1 MTGIVE
7 PVSNRFK
14 VALSFPGEHRDF
26 VLKVAEEL
34 ATRLTRDRVF
44 YDEWYEI
51 ELLGVG
57 GDLKLQSMYEQADL
71 VVPFF
76 SEYYFKS
83 WCSLEWETIRAL
95 LLKRRKEDAVIP
107 VHLDDTVIPG
117 WSAVNFGIRLK
128 GRTPQKI
135 SEIILDA
142 LAMRDPK
149 NASQQI
155 RIKELTKELKD
166 KERSHSNQIEEIER
180 THQQQLEELKQSL
193 QSQIEQLEQQL
204 DQERSRFTKQ
214 QANLQSAQEKIA
226 EKESTIAQLKEQIE
240 ELRSSPKPTV
250 KDEVKLKSEK
260 GVDYTR
266 LRDLL
271 AAREWKRADQE
282 TDKVMLQVGGREIEG
297 FLDVKSINHFPC
309 EDLRTINQLWL
320 HYSNGKFGFS
330 VQKDICERLV
340 GRRTGYDERV
350 WKYFCTEVGWRK
362 GGKWLYYSDLIFN
375 LELAPQAHLPSFLGK
390 LRVWRWVRDFYGDRI
405 SYVYVWISVIL
416 GMTSFLFFRGFG
428 WFGWFGVV
436 VFVYWGCFVCFL
448 VVRGAVWEYGRWRVE
463 RFRAIQLRAKTCNL

>member
-7 PVSNRFK
+7 PVSKSNRFK

-44 YDEWYEI
+44 YDEWYET

-76 SEYYFKS
+76 SEYYSKS

-117 WSAVNFGIRLK
+117 WLAVNFGIRLK

-142 LAMRDPK
+142 LAMRDPQ

-180 THQQQLEELKQSL
+180 SHQQQLEELKQSL
-193 QSQIEQLEQQL
+193 QSQIKQLEQQL
-204 DQERSRFTKQ
+204 EQERSRFTKQ
-214 QANLQSAQEKIA
+214 QANLQAAQEKVV
-226 EKESTIAQLKEQIE
+226 EKESVIAQLTEHIEQ
-240 ELRSSPKPTV
+240 LKSFQKPTSG
-250 KDEVKLKSEK
+250 DEVKLKSEK
-260 GVDYTR
+260 GVDYTK

-271 AAREWKRADQE
+271 KQQKWKEADEETAQLMLVAGDRESQGW
-282 TDKVMLQVGGREIEG
+282 LN
-297 FLDVKSINHFPC
+297 VKSIDNFPC

-330 VQKDICERLV
+330 VQKEIYEELGGTRE
-340 GRRTGYDERV
+340 YNQEV
-350 WKYFCTEVGWRK
+350 WNNFGDRVGWRK
-362 GGKWLYYSDLIFN
+362 GENWMNYDYLTFN
-375 LELAPQAHLPSFLGK
+375 LNRAPTAHLPIAPTGG
-390 LRVWRWVRDFYGDRI
+390 VRMSGV
-405 SYVYVWISVIL
+405 SGVK
-416 GMTSFLFFRGFG
+416 
-428 WFGWFGVV
+428 GVV
-436 VFVYWGCFVCFL
+436 STGSL
-448 VVRGAVWEYGRWRVE
+448 LSRKD
-463 RFRAIQLRAKTCNL
+463 L